1 MPDSP
6 ANTVVHELVL
16 SEPDFQR
23 FRRFIYEKAGIEL
36 NDSKRAFV
44 QSRLNKRVRNLG
56 LASFSDYWRLVSEA
70 EKQGKSKETQRVIN
84 LLSTNE
90 TYFFREADHFN
101 WLSDYA
107 RAHAHSHPRGLKVWS
122 AASSTGEEA
131 YTIGMVLAETLGAN
145 AEFEIMA
152 SDINTKVLKRAKR
165 GIYAAE
171 QASKVPPKL
180 LHRYFLQ
187 GHDEYE
193 GMLRIA
199 PEIRRHIRFEQI
211 NLVDCSQHAIGPFDL
226 IFLRNVLIYFN
237 ADTKA
242 SILRQLVDK
251 LRPGGYL
258 LTGHSESLHQFQLPL
273 TAVSPTYYRRHAP
286 GESP

>member
-1 MPDSP
+1 MP
-6 ANTVVHELVL
+6 ANLADTLLGDLVL
-16 SEPDFQR
+16 SEADFQH
-23 FRRFIYEKAGIEL
+23 FRRFIHDKAGIEL
-36 NDSKRAFV
+36 NESKRAFV

-56 LASFSDYWRLVSEA
+56 LASFSDYWRLVSQSEKLGPPQEA
-70 EKQGKSKETQRVIN
+70 QRVIN

-90 TYFFREADHFN
+90 TYFFREADHFD
-101 WLSDYA
+101 WLGQHA
-107 RAHAHSHPRGLKVWS
+107 RQHAETHSRSLKVWS

-131 YTIGMVLAETLGAN
+131 YTIGMVLAETLGAD
-145 AEFEIMA
+145 AEFEILA
-152 SDINTKVLKRAKR
+152 SDINTKVLKRARR

-171 QASKVPPKL
+171 QAGKVPPGL

-193 GMLRIA
+193 GMLRIV
-199 PEIRRHIRFEQI
+199 PEIARHIRFEQI
-211 NLVDCSQHAIGPFDL
+211 NLLACPRHAIGPFDI

-242 SILRQLVDK
+242 QILQHLVDK

-273 TAVSPTYYRRHAP
+273 TLVRPTYYRRHAP